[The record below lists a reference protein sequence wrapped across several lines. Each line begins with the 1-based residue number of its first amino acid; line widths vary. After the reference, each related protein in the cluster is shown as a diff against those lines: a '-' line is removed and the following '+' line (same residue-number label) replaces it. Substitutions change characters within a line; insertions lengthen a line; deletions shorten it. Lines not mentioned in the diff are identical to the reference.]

1 LTFLVIVDWRGGF
14 IALFGQKGGFLI
26 FFFDFARRGAANESY
41 RVCRI
46 KVVWFGNCPYNKND
60 ENGEGPEQGAVF
72 GPKDNKTMF
81 SLSNEERN

>member
-1 LTFLVIVDWRGGF
+1 M
-14 IALFGQKGGFLI
+14 
-26 FFFDFARRGAANESY
+26 ESY